1 PTSLNSKMPYHCY
14 HLALLTHLF
23 DTLRAQ
29 TVLMAQGP
37 EVGNGQCRERFQ
49 ELIAHLEAGYPGALY
64 SGQQIICQV
73 ISRYPQVAHLIPRD
87 LLWYFGGD
95 CLHFMPD
102 EEIAQY
108 QLLDEHMAEATA
120 RGEEF
125 NWEQARQLLMSQARS

>member
-1 PTSLNSKMPYHCY
+1 MNTKLPYHRY
-14 HLALLTHLF
+14 HLALLTSLY

-29 TVLMAQGP
+29 SVLLAQVP
-37 EVGNGQCRERFQ
+37 EESSVLFLERFD
-49 ELIAHLEAGYPGALY
+49 ELVTQLEAGDQDALY
-64 SGQQIICQV
+64 NGQDIMCQI
-73 ISRYPQVAHLIPRD
+73 ISRYPQIAHMIPRD

-108 QLLDEHMAEATA
+108 QLLDEHLAEATA

-125 NWEQARQLLMSQARS
+125 NWEQARQLLMSTPQG

>member
-1 PTSLNSKMPYHCY
+1 MNTKLPYHRY
-14 HLALLTHLF
+14 HLALLTSLF

-29 TVLMAQGP
+29 TVLMAQVP
-37 EVGNGQCRERFQ
+37 EESNELFLERFE
-49 ELIAHLEAGYPGALY
+49 ELIAQLEAGDQDALY
-64 SGQQIICQV
+64 KGQEIICQV

-108 QLLDEHMAEATA
+108 QLLDEHMADATA

>member
-1 PTSLNSKMPYHCY
+1 MNTKLPYHRY
-14 HLALLTHLF
+14 HLALLTSLF

-29 TVLMAQGP
+29 TVLMAQVP
-37 EVGNGQCRERFQ
+37 EESNELFLERFE
-49 ELIAHLEAGYPGALY
+49 ELITQLEAGDQDALY
-64 SGQQIICQV
+64 SGQEIICQV

-125 NWEQARQLLMSQARS
+125 NWEQARQLLMSHARS

>member
-1 PTSLNSKMPYHCY
+1 MNTKLPYHRY
-14 HLALLTHLF
+14 HLALLTSLF

-29 TVLMAQGP
+29 TVLMAQVP
-37 EVGNGQCRERFQ
+37 EESNELFLERFE
-49 ELIAHLEAGYPGALY
+49 ELIGQLEAGDQDALY
-64 SGQQIICQV
+64 SGQEIICQV

>member
-1 PTSLNSKMPYHCY
+1 MNTKLPYHSY
-14 HLALLTHLF
+14 HLALLSSLF

-29 TVLMAQGP
+29 TVLMAQVP
-37 EVGNGQCRERFQ
+37 EESNELFLERFE
-49 ELIAHLEAGYPGALY
+49 ELIAQLEAGDQDALY
-64 SGQQIICQV
+64 RGQEIICQV

-108 QLLDEHMAEATA
+108 QLLDEHMADATA

-125 NWEQARQLLMSQARS
+125 NWVQARQLLMSQARS

>member
-1 PTSLNSKMPYHCY
+1 MNTKLPYHRY
-14 HLALLTHLF
+14 HLALLTSLY

-29 TVLMAQGP
+29 SVLLAQVP
-37 EVGNGQCRERFQ
+37 EESSILFLERFE
-49 ELIAHLEAGYPGALY
+49 ELVTQLEAGDQDALY
-64 SGQQIICQV
+64 NGQDIICQI
-73 ISRYPQVAHLIPRD
+73 ISRYPQIAHMIPRD

-108 QLLDEHMAEATA
+108 QLLDEHLAEATA

-125 NWEQARQLLMSQARS
+125 NWEQARKLLMSPPQG

>member
-1 PTSLNSKMPYHCY
+1 MNTKLPYHRY
-14 HLALLTHLF
+14 HLALLTSLF

-29 TVLMAQGP
+29 TVLMAQVP
-37 EVGNGQCRERFQ
+37 EESNELFLERFE
-49 ELIAHLEAGYPGALY
+49 ELITQLEAGDQDALY
-64 SGQQIICQV
+64 SGQEIICQV

-108 QLLDEHMAEATA
+108 QLLDEYMAEATA

>member
-1 PTSLNSKMPYHCY
+1 MNTKLPYHRY
-14 HLALLTHLF
+14 HLALLSSLF

-29 TVLMAQGP
+29 TVLMAQVP
-37 EVGNGQCRERFQ
+37 EESNELFLERFE
-49 ELIAHLEAGYPGALY
+49 ELIAQLEAGDQDALY
-64 SGQQIICQV
+64 SGQEIICQV

-108 QLLDEHMAEATA
+108 QLLDEHMADATA

>member
-1 PTSLNSKMPYHCY
+1 MNTKLPYHRY
-14 HLALLTHLF
+14 HLALLTSLF

-29 TVLMAQGP
+29 TVLMTQVP
-37 EVGNGQCRERFQ
+37 EESNELFLERFE
-49 ELIAHLEAGYPGALY
+49 ELIGQLEAGDQDALY
-64 SGQQIICQV
+64 SGQEIICQV

>member
-1 PTSLNSKMPYHCY
+1 MNTKLLYHRY
-14 HLALLTHLF
+14 HLALLTSLF

-29 TVLMAQGP
+29 TLLMAQVP
-37 EVGNGQCRERFQ
+37 EESNELFLERFE
-49 ELIAHLEAGYPGALY
+49 ELIAQLEAGDQDALY
-64 SGQQIICQV
+64 SGQEIICQV

>member
-1 PTSLNSKMPYHCY
+1 MNTKLPYHRY
-14 HLALLTHLF
+14 HLALLTSLF

-29 TVLMAQGP
+29 TVLMAQVP
-37 EVGNGQCRERFQ
+37 EESNELFLERFE
-49 ELIAHLEAGYPGALY
+49 ELIAQLEAGDQDALY
-64 SGQQIICQV
+64 SGQEITCQV

>member
-1 PTSLNSKMPYHCY
+1 MNTKLPYHRY
-14 HLALLTHLF
+14 HLALLTSLF

-29 TVLMAQGP
+29 TLLMAQVP
-37 EVGNGQCRERFQ
+37 EESNELFLERFE
-49 ELIAHLEAGYPGALY
+49 ELIAQLEAGDQDALY
-64 SGQQIICQV
+64 SGQEIICQV

>member
-1 PTSLNSKMPYHCY
+1 MNTKLPYHRY
-14 HLALLTHLF
+14 HLALLTSLF

-29 TVLMAQGP
+29 TVLMAQVP
-37 EVGNGQCRERFQ
+37 EESNELFLERFE
-49 ELIAHLEAGYPGALY
+49 ELITQLEAGDQDALY
-64 SGQQIICQV
+64 SGQEIICQV

-108 QLLDEHMAEATA
+108 QLLYEHMAEATA

>member
-1 PTSLNSKMPYHCY
+1 MNSKLPYHRY
-14 HLALLTHLF
+14 HLALLNSLF

-29 TVLMAQGP
+29 SLLMTQVP
-37 EVGNGQCRERFQ
+37 EESNLLFLERFE
-49 ELIAHLEAGYPGALY
+49 ELVTQLEAGDQDALY
-64 SGQQIICQV
+64 SGQEILCQV
-73 ISRYPQVAHLIPRD
+73 ISRYPQVAHMIPRD

-108 QLLDEHMAEATA
+108 QLLDEHLAEATA

-125 NWEQARQLLMSQARS
+125 NWEQARQLLMSPPQG

>member
-1 PTSLNSKMPYHCY
+1 MNTKLPYHRY
-14 HLALLTHLF
+14 HLALLTSLF

-29 TVLMAQGP
+29 TVLMAQVP
-37 EVGNGQCRERFQ
+37 EESNELFLERFE
-49 ELIAHLEAGYPGALY
+49 ELITQLEAGDQDALY
-64 SGQQIICQV
+64 NGQEIICQV